1 MLSRTPDMQLMEAV
15 NKNDLNS
22 VRALVAQGAN
32 LNYQG
37 PHGET
42 PLIKSMMCDDPRIT
56 RVLLESGAD
65 ADITTANGY
74 SPLTFACLQ
83 NNFEAVRALLSH
95 KASVS
100 RKTGEGWTPL
110 LAASTNPSI
119 FFDNLD
125 HGFYKNL
132 LEILYKYSR
141 YHPDYNPVRIIK
153 MLLSSGANP
162 NEFNMFGTTPLMAAA
177 SMANYQIVQ
186 VLLEQS
192 TAIDL
197 RDTEGKTALMYAVI
211 STVEELI
218 ESLIHLRLVGSSV
231 TLADFMTPPMIAR
244 LKPQFEPRKEQCV
257 DLLIENRADLGIRD
271 NKGISVLTH
280 AARIGDLNIVRNLAG
295 HGAGVDEKSPRGI
308 TPLYAAAIH
317 GHTTIVEFLLEQGAD
332 IDVKLND
339 GKTPLMAAVWNGQ
352 VEMVDLLLRKG
363 ANVHARKISTYK
375 SSGDSSLVW
384 AVHCNRTEKNEN
396 YDIIFQLLADAGAE

>member
-1 MLSRTPDMQLMEAV
+1 
-15 NKNDLNS
+15 
-22 VRALVAQGAN
+22 
-32 LNYQG
+32 
-37 PHGET
+37 
-42 PLIKSMMCDDPRIT
+42 MMCDDPRIT

-83 NNFEAVRALLSH
+83 NNFEAVRELLTH
-95 KASVS
+95 KASVFQ
-100 RKTGEGWTPL
+100 RTEEGWTPL
-110 LAASTNPSI
+110 LVASTNPSI

-125 HGFYKNL
+125 HEFYKKL
-132 LEILYKYSR
+132 IEILYKYSR
-141 YHPDYNPVRIIK
+141 YRPDFNPVRIIN

-162 NEFNMFGTTPLMAAA
+162 NDFNVFGTTPLMAAA
-177 SMANYQIVQ
+177 SMANYQIIQ
-186 VLLEQS
+186 VLLEQN

-218 ESLIHLRLVGSSV
+218 ENLIHLRLVRSSV
-231 TLADFMTPPMIAR
+231 TVADFMTPPMIAR
-244 LKPQFEPRKEQCV
+244 LELQFEPRKELCV
-257 DLLIENRADLGIRD
+257 NLLIENRADPGIRD
-271 NKGISVLTH
+271 NKGISILTQ
-280 AARIGDLNIVRNLAG
+280 AARIGNLNIVRNLTEN
-295 HGAGVDEKSPRGI
+295 GASVHEKSPRGI

-317 GHTTIVEFLLEQGAD
+317 CHTTIVEFLLEQGVD

-339 GKTPLMAAVWNGQ
+339 GETPLMAAVWNGQ

-363 ANVHARKISTYK
+363 ANVHARKVTPHK

-384 AVHCNRTEKNEN
+384 AVHRHRTEKNEN